1 MPGIG
6 WLVFVALVFAYVLF
20 SGGPGV
26 VGRVSKDIGLEES
39 DSLQATGRW
48 NGRDVSLGIAYRSS
62 AIGFEV
68 TVAADGIGVES
79 SSSVATAAIA
89 ATSSSRFRAC
99 HISRTTLF
107 VIGPPRVE
115 SQVVPETIQVWCDAE
130 DLVQQI
136 FSDSDLCERLQITLR
151 SAQDLVEIDPGQVYV
166 ETDASRFDGEYTALF
181 AAWNAART
189 FVEHL
194 GPGIPE
200 DGALPVFDFKQ
211 R

>member
-1 MPGIG
+1 MPWIG
-6 WLVFVALVFAYVLF
+6 WAVFAALAIAFAFFGTGLSVTK
-20 SGGPGV
+20 
-26 VGRVSKDIGLEES
+26 RVAKDIGLEES
-39 DSLQATGRW
+39 DSSQAIGRW
-48 NGRDVSLGIAYRSS
+48 KGRDVSLSLSSVSNRNGFHVSVNVGGIEVDSS
-62 AIGFEV
+62 V
-68 TVAADGIGVES
+68 
-79 SSSVATAAIA
+79 SVATAAIA
-89 ATSSSRFRAC
+89 ATSSCRFRAC

-107 VIGPPRVE
+107 ITGPPRVE
-115 SQVVPETIQVWCDAE
+115 SQIVPETIQVWCDAE
-130 DLVQQI
+130 GLVQQI
-136 FSDSDLCERLQITLR
+136 FSDSDLSERLQITLR